1 MKKHIPNILTVLRLV
16 LTVVIII
23 CFIVPFSGNFLWI
36 FGFFVVAVLTDYFDG
51 MLARRWKVESTFGKV
66 FDSLIDKILVLSI
79 LMMLIPYN
87 IVHYGI
93 FVAFLFRDIFVDG
106 LKNYLLSLNK
116 PVAPKITGKLKFFFQ
131 TLMIGLMLLLLSDTR
146 WDGEEVLYMLGIL
159 TTTSLALF
167 FAYFSAFLYTRDFI
181 RSYKS

>member
-1 MKKHIPNILTVLRLV
+1 MKKHIPNILTVVRMI
-16 LTVVIII
+16 LTIVIIV
-23 CFIVPFSGNFLWI
+23 CFIVPFSGKFLWI
-36 FGFFVVAVLTDYFDG
+36 FGFFVAAILTDYFDG

-66 FDSLIDKILVLSI
+66 FDSLIDKILILSI

-93 FVAFLFRDIFVDG
+93 FVAFLFRDLFVDG

-116 PVAPKITGKLKFFFQ
+116 PVAPKITGKLKFVFQ
-131 TLMIGLMLLLLSDTR
+131 ALMISLILLQLSYPNS
-146 WDGEEVLYMLGIL
+146 GFLYLYIY
-159 TTTSLALF
+159 TVTSLALF